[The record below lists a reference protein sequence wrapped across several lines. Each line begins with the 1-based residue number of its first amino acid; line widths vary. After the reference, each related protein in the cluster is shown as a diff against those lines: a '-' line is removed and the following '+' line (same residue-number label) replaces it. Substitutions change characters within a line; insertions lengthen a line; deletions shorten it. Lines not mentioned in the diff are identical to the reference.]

1 MNRILALQKLETRSS
16 ARPELEFCDTTGG
29 GSTVSAGCGG
39 TGGTVGTSP
48 SPSTSPDVSD

>member
-29 GSTVSAGCGG
+29 GSTVSAGC